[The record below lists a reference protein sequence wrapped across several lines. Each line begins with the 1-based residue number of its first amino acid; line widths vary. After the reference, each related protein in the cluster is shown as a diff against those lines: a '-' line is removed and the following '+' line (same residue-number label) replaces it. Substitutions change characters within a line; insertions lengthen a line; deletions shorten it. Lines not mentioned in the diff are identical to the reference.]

1 MEQATNDPRRN
12 RIIKAAFGGTLPDKS
27 KMEALYVLFDYIE
40 KNGTKT
46 PDVQPDMKKEKLVS
60 RLDCTLR
67 KHYGTDLYNLM
78 HSGRE
83 RGNTLLKYF
92 CYGTFKNIYPFVSDK
107 EIAQALGNT
116 KARVTVN
123 IAIRKLRS
131 DLVYDAE
138 TAVKYG
144 QFRKH
149 FDDAFLP
156 ARQSDNIGCW
166 AQE

>member
-1 MEQATNDPRRN
+1 M
-12 RIIKAAFGGTLPDKS
+12 
-27 KMEALYVLFDYIE
+27 
-40 KNGTKT
+40 
-46 PDVQPDMKKEKLVS
+46 S

-83 RGNTLLKYF
+83 REKTLLKYF
-92 CYGTFKNIYPFVSDK
+92 CYGTFKNIYPFISDK

-131 DLVYDAE
+131 DLVYDSE

-144 QFRKH
+144 QFRKR

-156 ARQSDNIGCW
+156 ATQYDNIG
-166 AQE
+166 